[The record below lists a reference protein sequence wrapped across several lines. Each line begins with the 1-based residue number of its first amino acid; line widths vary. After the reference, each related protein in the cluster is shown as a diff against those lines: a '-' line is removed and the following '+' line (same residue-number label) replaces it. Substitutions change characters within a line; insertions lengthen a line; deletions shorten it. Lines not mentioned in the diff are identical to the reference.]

1 VFHEP
6 LPQFGQGGRLWVD
19 PTSIVLPQF
28 VHW

>member
-6 LPQFGQGGRLWVD
+6 LPQFGHGGRLCVEL
-19 PTSIVLPQF
+19 TSIVLPQF